1 MGSPGNLPLEIAPRS
16 SILHT
21 RVQESRRRNL
31 SLRHQVEHIQFPRK
45 TWQAV
50 TEHALRELSFRE
62 TQETSSRIENL
73 RPCHFEEET
82 ESRYGRQIWCFESMT
97 QYSPSERKTECGALE
112 FSMEYGL
119 LELVD
124 CFWFASD
131 TEREEWIDQRLNPPA
146 KVASCCTMTRVWVYL
161 AILGV
166 LFLAMGWTISLLR
179 FLNVTI

>member
-1 MGSPGNLPLEIAPRS
+1 M
-16 SILHT
+16 
-21 RVQESRRRNL
+21 QESRRRNL

-62 TQETSSRIENL
+62 LQESPSRIENL

-82 ESRYGRQIWCFESMT
+82 ESRYGRQIWFFEST
-97 QYSPSERKTECGALE
+97 TYPSPGARKIECGALD

-124 CFWFASD
+124 CFWFANDS
-131 TEREEWIDQRLNPPA
+131 EREDWIDQRLNPTDE
-146 KVASCCTMTRVWVYL
+146 VASCCKMTRVWVYL

-166 LFLAMGWTISLLR
+166 VFLAMGWTFSLLR